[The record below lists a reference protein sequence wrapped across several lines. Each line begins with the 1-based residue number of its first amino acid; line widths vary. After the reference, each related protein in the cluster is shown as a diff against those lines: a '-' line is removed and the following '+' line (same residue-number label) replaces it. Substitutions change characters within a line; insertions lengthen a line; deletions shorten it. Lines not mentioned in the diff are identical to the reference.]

1 MQKVTVILLV
11 AISSLLVLA
20 AAHHFLA
27 REQSASSQTV
37 KTIALGNRP
46 TEEEEHRRPDKPD
59 EAMRHEFAM
68 TRDPF
73 INRIPRERLAV
84 AVQPLWE
91 I

>member
-20 AAHHFLA
+20 AAHHFWA
-27 REQSASSQTV
+27 RAQSASSQTV
-37 KTIALGNRP
+37 KTIALGNQP